1 MYSGWSSFLCC
12 FVGCWLSFM
21 MEIEKR
27 KWTCPDLHD
36 SWILVWITELEGKWK
51 FKDNLSKIKNKQRL
65 KRAHFLLQNSRANI
79 AHFQYIEQSLFMQ
92 NDVVLAHRINPH
104 SKASVPLIRISIQ
117 MDSCCFY
124 FPELFSTLMIFAR
137 PQPADVDCVSCW
149 TPWLRDFPP
158 TGNPTIVR
166 LLLIIAAQNR
176 TSLWGFVL
184 EGGRAPFPKLDNLFS
199 TAKMSPLMSHQDL
212 TSRLGEREC
221 GPANYSSLFVRKV
234 FANRR
239 RRRPAFC
246 PWQCCQEGGNLMW
259 GNLPND
265 ISSWRRINA

>member
-1 MYSGWSSFLCC
+1 
-12 FVGCWLSFM
+12 

-104 SKASVPLIRISIQ
+104 SKESVPLIRISIQ

-176 TSLWGFVL
+176 TSLWGFDL
-184 EGGRAPFPKLDNLFS
+184 EGGQGSFPKVGQFILDSQDVAPNE
-199 TAKMSPLMSHQDL
+199 SPRFNFK
-212 TSRLGEREC
+212 TRRERVWASKLQFLIRTE
-221 GPANYSSLFVRKV
+221 SL
-234 FANRR
+234 
-239 RRRPAFC
+239 C
-246 PWQCCQEGGNLMW
+246 
-259 GNLPND
+259 
-265 ISSWRRINA
+265 